1 MLYIIATPIGNLNDI
16 SPRAISALNSSDIIL
31 AEDTRVTRVLLSK
44 YGIDKPLISYHQ
56 HSKIKKINE
65 IAALLKEGRTLSLVS
80 DAGTPGI
87 NDPGNFLIQ
96 EILKEVPEL
105 KIVPIPGP
113 NAAVTALSI
122 SGFPADKFVFLGF
135 PPHKK
140 GRQTF
145 FKKIGDIEETIVFYE
160 SKHRILKALVELK
173 ELSMLDK
180 RPVMV
185 ARELTKQFETI
196 YRGTAG
202 EVLEQLNKTKV
213 LGEFVVIIKE
223 RRRRNT
229 ELSKA
234 NVEQNNGE
242 K

>member
-1 MLYIIATPIGNLNDI
+1 MLYIIATPIGNLDDI
-16 SPRAISALNSSDIIL
+16 SSRAISALNSSDVIL
-31 AEDTRVTRVLLSK
+31 AEDTRVTRVLISK

-65 IAALLKEGRTLSLVS
+65 IINLLKEGKTLSLVS

-96 EILKEVPEL
+96 EILKELPDL
-105 KIVPIPGP
+105 RIAPIPGP
-113 NAAVTALSI
+113 NAAITALSV
-122 SGFPADKFVFLGF
+122 SGFPTDKFVFLGF

-145 FKKIGDIEETIVFYE
+145 FKRIGEIEETVVFYE
-160 SKHRILKALVELK
+160 SKHRIIKALKELK
-173 ELSMLDK
+173 ELSMLDN

-196 YRGTAG
+196 YRGTID
-202 EVLEQLNKTKV
+202 EVMLKLSKDNI
-213 LGEFVVIIKE
+213 LGEFVVVI
-223 RRRRNT
+223 RQRM
-229 ELSKA
+229 
-234 NVEQNNGE
+234 
-242 K
+242 